1 MVGLMATSSQEDLH
15 HPPCHPGLLQ
25 LEAVSPRQAT
35 ADLWLHRRHSNTQR
49 QGWLSLCGVSGSW
62 CTQGFIW
69 ALQESL
75 VGVGFDSKCDFTPP
89 AILLGLRL
97 CPWTWGV
104 FFGGIQHSAVSGCSA
119 VSWNFGVLSGE
130 DESTSFYSTI
140 FVLCRYIY
148 TWVSIYLFVFPI

>member
-25 LEAVSPRQAT
+25 LEAVSQRQAT